1 MLDGKNYNRWT
12 VQMRVLFDYDELL
25 DIMEKG
31 FEALDEKATDAQKA
45 VHKENK
51 KKDRKALYF
60 IHQGVTDEV
69 FTKIEAATTSKQAW
83 DILITTYT
91 GAEKVK
97 KVRLQTLRRQY
108 ESFQMESNES
118 IATYVS
124 RLLSITNQMKTYGKK
139 HDEQAIVE
147 KILRSL
153 TSEFESK
160 VVAIEEAHDL
170 ASMSVDE
177 LSGTL
182 QAHEQRINERKARKP
197 IEQALQVQASIKDH
211 PKDAYKNYGYSR
223 GRGRGQ
229 GRGGRYHNQRG
240 RGGYQNTSG
249 SSGNQEN
256 DQERL
261 DFNRN
266 QHTRGRGR
274 GCGKGRY
281 DKSNVE
287 CFSCHKYGH
296 YSSECR
302 NINKE
307 QRASFTRQ
315 DDEEEEH
322 SLLMVTSSDQISSN
336 HTWLIDTGCTNHMCG
351 NKALFTELAES
362 YHTRVKFADDSS
374 IPVMGKG
381 MILVELKNGDQ
392 KYISDVFYVPGMKTN
407 LLSVGQLAE
416 KGHEMILRNGKLSI
430 YDGKGTSILIAP
442 MTKNRMFQVDISSSP
457 YKCFN
462 AIIKDESWLWHL
474 RFGHLNFHSLKLLE
488 QEKLVKDMPPIQHP
502 DQLCEACIIGKHHRR
517 PFVTQTYQRASE
529 ALEIVHSDVCGPLNV
544 ESNGNNRYFITFI
557 DDFTRKI
564 WVYFLQKK
572 SELFDHFKKFRLH
585 VEKQSGNSIQ
595 VLHSDGGGEYTSKE
609 FKDYCDEHGI
619 HREVTFPYTPQH
631 NGVAE
636 RKNRTI
642 LDMARSMLKTKKMP
656 NSFWAEAVACS
667 VYILNRSPT
676 KGVPKFTPAEAWSGH
691 KPSVKHLKV
700 FGAVTYAHL
709 PAETR
714 RKLDDRAQKTIFIG
728 YKQGGYKLFNPVT
741 KKVSV
746 SRDVTFAED
755 EAWNWSDNSP
765 ED

>member
-12 VQMRVLFDYDELL
+12 VQMRVLFDYHELL
-25 DIMEKG
+25 DIVEKG
-31 FEALDEKATDAQKA
+31 FEALDEKATDAQKV

-108 ESFQMESNES
+108 ESLQMESNES

-124 RLLSITNQMKTYGKK
+124 RLLSITNQMKTYGEK

-240 RGGYQNTSG
+240 RGGNKNTSG

-430 YDGKGTSILIAP
+430 YDGKGNSILIAP
-442 MTKNRMFQVDISSSP
+442 MMKNRMFQVDISTSA
-457 YKCFN
+457 YMCYN
-462 AIIKDESWLWHL
+462 AIVKDESWLWHL
-474 RFGHLNFHSLKLLE
+474 RFGHLNFHSLK
-488 QEKLVKDMPPIQHP
+488 
-502 DQLCEACIIGKHHRR
+502 
-517 PFVTQTYQRASE
+517 
-529 ALEIVHSDVCGPLNV
+529 
-544 ESNGNNRYFITFI
+544 
-557 DDFTRKI
+557 
-564 WVYFLQKK
+564 
-572 SELFDHFKKFRLH
+572 
-585 VEKQSGNSIQ
+585 
-595 VLHSDGGGEYTSKE
+595 
-609 FKDYCDEHGI
+609 
-619 HREVTFPYTPQH
+619 
-631 NGVAE
+631 
-636 RKNRTI
+636 
-642 LDMARSMLKTKKMP
+642 
-656 NSFWAEAVACS
+656 
-667 VYILNRSPT
+667 
-676 KGVPKFTPAEAWSGH
+676 
-691 KPSVKHLKV
+691 
-700 FGAVTYAHL
+700 
-709 PAETR
+709 
-714 RKLDDRAQKTIFIG
+714 
-728 YKQGGYKLFNPVT
+728 
-741 KKVSV
+741 
-746 SRDVTFAED
+746 
-755 EAWNWSDNSP
+755 
-765 ED
+765 